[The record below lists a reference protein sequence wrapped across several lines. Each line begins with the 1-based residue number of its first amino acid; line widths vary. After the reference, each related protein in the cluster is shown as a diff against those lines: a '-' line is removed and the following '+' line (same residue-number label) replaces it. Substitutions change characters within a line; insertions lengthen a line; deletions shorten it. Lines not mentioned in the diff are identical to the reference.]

1 MPKSNRLPP
10 EVVDHWPDIFE
21 DIEIKAIPLKYV
33 NEIRISF
40 TEGDDIIID
49 IDQNKLD
56 NDSIDAVE
64 DDLEDFFNEYDSVI
78 DSVDFS
84 LNTKK
89 VKKDVEERTKR
100 FMKKRK

>member
-1 MPKSNRLPP
+1 MPKSNKLPP

-40 TEGDDIIID
+40 TEGNDVIID
-49 IDQNKLD
+49 IDQNKLNND
-56 NDSIDAVE
+56 NIDAVE
-64 DDLEDFFNEYDSVI
+64 DSLENFFNEYDDII

-84 LNTKK
+84 LNTKQ
-89 VKKDVEERTKR
+89 VKKDVEARTKR